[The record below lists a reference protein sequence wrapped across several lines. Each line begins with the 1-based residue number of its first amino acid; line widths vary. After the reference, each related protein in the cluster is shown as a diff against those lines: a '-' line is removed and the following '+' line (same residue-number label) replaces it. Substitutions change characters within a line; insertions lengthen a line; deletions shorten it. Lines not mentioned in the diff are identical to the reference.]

1 MAEAITSQD
10 KKDLLRCLVD
20 QVVVDSRGELIR
32 VQLHWAGGSV
42 SELAVPKHL
51 QTPADLYF
59 RIQELAG
66 YQTDQAV
73 ADQLNAE
80 GYQTAFKRAW
90 TARHVLTFRRFHT
103 LFSAFDANPDARLAE
118 AAYITGAEASQRL
131 GVKMD
136 SINEWCQLGIL
147 TSQQAGPNKRFWVYW
162 DEDVGYRLSG
172 AATPLATM
180 VSVRLLCATRAE
192 NRSQIFA
199 WAREQNLPIYRLQR
213 GSQKPFYLLLKNT
226 SDPQM

>member
-1 MAEAITSQD
+1 LAEAITAQD

-20 QVVVDSRGELIR
+20 QVVVDSRSEMIR

-42 SELAVPKHL
+42 SELAVPKRL

-66 YQTDQAV
+66 HQTDQAI

-80 GYQTAFKRAW
+80 GYSTAFKRSW
-90 TARHVLTFRRFHT
+90 TARHVLSFRRFHT
-103 LFSAFDANPDARLAE
+103 IFSAFDPNPDARLAE

-136 SINEWCQLGIL
+136 SINQWCQLGIL

-172 AATPLATM
+172 VATPLATM

-199 WAREQNLPIYRLQR
+199 WAREQNLPLYRLQR
-213 GSQKPFYLLLKNT
+213 GSQKPFYILLKDVP
-226 SDPQM
+226 DPQM